1 MINTL
6 VVLAAF
12 ATKLG
17 KVTAAAM
24 YPSGLICIDI
34 TSEEGKTFHLT
45 YGETT
50 DKEESDADSK
60 LL

>member
-1 MINTL
+1 MINTF

-17 KVTAAAM
+17 KVTAASM

-34 TSEEGKTFHLT
+34 TSEEGKNYHLT
-45 YGETT
+45 YS
-50 DKEESDADSK
+50 DSINKEDNNEDSK